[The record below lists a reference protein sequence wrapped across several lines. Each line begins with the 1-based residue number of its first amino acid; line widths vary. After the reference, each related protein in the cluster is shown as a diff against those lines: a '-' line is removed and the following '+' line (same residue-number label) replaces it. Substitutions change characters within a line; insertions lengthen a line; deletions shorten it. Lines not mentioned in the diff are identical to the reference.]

1 MRRRPALPALCA
13 VLLLVVGQLVA
24 LAHLADTRHVTCA
37 EHGEE
42 IEAATLSEH
51 IHACGDD
58 HLVGVDSDDDG
69 EHEDC
74 AIARARHQSSA
85 TPGMWLP
92 VEDFA
97 LAVVDRGGP
106 AQHSAAASAALFRL
120 APKTSPPA
128 LV

>member
-1 MRRRPALPALCA
+1 MRRRPALPAMCAA
-13 VLLLVVGQLVA
+13 VLLVAAQLLA
-24 LAHLADTRHVTCA
+24 LAHHASTRHVTCA

-42 IEAATLSEH
+42 LDAATLSDPL
-51 IHACGDD
+51 HACADD
-58 HLVGVDSDDDG
+58 HLVGVDGDASG

-74 AIARARHQSSA
+74 ALVRALHQSSA

-92 VEDFA
+92 AA
-97 LAVVDRGGP
+97 LIAQPVVDAGP
-106 AQHSAAASAALFRL
+106 LTARTAHAERARYRL